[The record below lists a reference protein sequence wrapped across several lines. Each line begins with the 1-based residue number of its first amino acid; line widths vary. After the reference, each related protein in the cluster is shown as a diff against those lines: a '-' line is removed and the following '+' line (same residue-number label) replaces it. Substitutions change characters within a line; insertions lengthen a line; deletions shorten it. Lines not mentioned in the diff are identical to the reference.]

1 MGRLMMK
8 LAATLAI
15 VLVVAAA
22 SAGTVYH
29 LYTGTVCVHFQT
41 WYSDRSILETWLLS
55 LPDGCSYKGE
65 QVPTSTIH

>member
-1 MGRLMMK
+1 MGRLMTK

-29 LYTGTVCVHFQT
+29 LYTVCVHFQT